1 VFRYQDPLI
10 TAAQA
15 ASDIFD
21 AGGGSVPRILSN
33 SGRLSGA
40 GGSGYPLWCEQAVPN
55 VPVAAV
61 PVLFPS

>member
-1 VFRYQDPLI
+1 MHVFRSQDPLI

-33 SGRLSGA
+33 SGRLSGS
-40 GGSGYPLWCEQAVPN
+40 GGSGGRPIR
-55 VPVAAV
+55 
-61 PVLFPS
+61 